1 MNINKIL
8 SMTLI
13 GAASLVMMSSCNDD
27 DTENRTTFML
37 PSFALVTDMQSNTS
51 VYDAT
56 IKTDISIETFGSTA
70 DISVSGLN
78 VEPGKELSFNTGDI
92 SMSLNKEGAYTATAS
107 GISASSS
114 VIEDLRFM
122 LYQRVSLGSI
132 TGVDYLVNTTF
143 TVDNRWKVRI
153 VDNNCRFYGYSV
165 IRTVGTESTYRTA
178 EPQYLVRFDP
188 EKGTADLYVY
198 NARFDSK
205 MPQAFD
211 MVFPGIPF
219 SMVQNGYSL
228 HADELIPRIGD
239 VPYERYKITDLNVT
253 GSFVDNSLTVSFT
266 CAGRYALNAT
276 LGAVLKADK

>member
-114 VIEDLRFM
+114 VIEGLRFM
-122 LYQRVSLGSI
+122 LYQRVSLGNI
-132 TGVDYLVNTTF
+132 TGIDYLVNTTF

-165 IRTVGTESTYRTA
+165 IRTVGTEGTYRTA
-178 EPQYLVRFDP
+178 EPHYLVRFDP

-198 NARFDSK
+198 SARFDPK

-211 MVFPGIPF
+211 MVFPDIPF

-228 HADELIPRIGD
+228 HADELVPRIGD

-276 LGAVLKADK
+276 LGAVLKAEK